1 MGPADGTRVEP
12 EKLIRTAVSMVQL
25 ADEWEAE
32 TYRLATQVR
41 AVVGGSWQSAPAD
54 THADAWQDWFT
65 AIGNMIGALRDD
77 AAALQGAAADYRSTD
92 DATSHKIHRA
102 TLPLARPL

>member
-1 MGPADGTRVEP
+1 M
-12 EKLIRTAVSMVQL
+12 RTAVSMAQL
-25 ADEWEAE
+25 ADEWESEIYVLAAE
-32 TYRLATQVR
+32 VR

-54 THADAWQDWFT
+54 THADAWRDWFT

-77 AAALQGAAADYRSTD
+77 AAALQEAAADYRSTD
-92 DATSHKIHRA
+92 DATSHTIHHA